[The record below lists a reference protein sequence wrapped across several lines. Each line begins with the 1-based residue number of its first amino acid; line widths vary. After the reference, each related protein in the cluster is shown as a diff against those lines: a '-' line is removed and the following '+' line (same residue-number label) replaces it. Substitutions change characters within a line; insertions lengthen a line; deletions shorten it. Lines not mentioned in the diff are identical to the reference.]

1 MGVRT
6 KNEMNV
12 VFMEDGT
19 TLSIEEEQSNIR
31 NCVIEQYVIRR
42 KALNLTQS
50 ELAQRAG
57 MARENI
63 TRFESGR
70 YNPSLE
76 IMVKIAAALEME
88 LQINLVEKI

>member
-1 MGVRT
+1 MRVRT
-6 KNEMNV
+6 KNEMNM
-12 VFMEDGT
+12 VFMDDGSI
-19 TLSIEEEQSNIR
+19 LYIEEEQNSVRSNI
-31 NCVIEQYVIRR
+31 IDQYVKRR
-42 KALNLTQS
+42 KELELTQS
-50 ELAQRAG
+50 ELAQRTG

-88 LQINLVEKI
+88 LKIDLVERG

>member
-1 MGVRT
+1 MRVRT
-6 KNEMNV
+6 KNEMNT
-12 VFMEDGT
+12 VFMDDGSV
-19 TLSIEEEQSNIR
+19 LYIEEEQNSVRSNI
-31 NCVIEQYVIRR
+31 IDQYVKRR
-42 KALNLTQS
+42 KELELTQG
-50 ELAQRAG
+50 ELAQRTG

-88 LQINLVEKI
+88 LKIDLVERG

>member
-1 MGVRT
+1 MRVRT
-6 KNEMNV
+6 KNEMNM
-12 VFMEDGT
+12 VFMDDGSI
-19 TLSIEEEQSNIR
+19 LYIEEEQNSVRSNI
-31 NCVIEQYVIRR
+31 IDQYVKRR
-42 KALNLTQS
+42 KELELTQG
-50 ELAQRAG
+50 ELAQRTG

-88 LQINLVEKI
+88 LKIDLVERG